1 MTIKENAMQELEKL
15 MTEFVE
21 VTRTKYDG
29 YAYPV
34 GYLMSMIQTIAD
46 ENPKVADRL
55 IRNFKISLED
65 YK

>member
-1 MTIKENAMQELEKL
+1 MQELEKV
-15 MTEFVE
+15 MNEFV
-21 VTRTKYDG
+21 TASTKRFNG

-34 GYLMSMIQTIAD
+34 GYLMSMIQIVAD
-46 ENPKVADRL
+46 ENPKVADQL